1 MSLRIYNTLT
11 GQKEIFKPIKDGEVG
26 MYVCGV
32 TVYDLC
38 HIGHARATVVFDV
51 IYRYLKYL
59 GYKVKYIRNF
69 TDVDDKIINKAINEG
84 TGSHEVAERYIKEFY
99 NDIYP
104 LGIERPTCEPKA
116 TDHIQEMIDM
126 IRILIDK
133 GYAYKAGGNVFY
145 SVGRFEDYGK
155 LSGKKID
162 ELLAGARIEVDE
174 HKRDPLDFAL
184 WKESKPGEP
193 AWESP
198 WGMGRPG
205 WHIECS
211 AMSHKYL
218 GNTFD
223 IHGGGRDLIFPHHE
237 NEIAQSEGVTGE
249 RYVNYWIHNGFVDIN
264 KEKMSKSLG
273 NFFTVREVLDRYHPE
288 VLRLFLISSH
298 YRSPI
303 DFSDHNLKEA
313 KKVLDRFYD
322 ILWFAKTANRGSASM
337 KEVLH
342 EENDDLMKRF
352 EDAMNDDFNTAL
364 VIGYLNDLLRDMNRL
379 KDRMPNSTSGKKREI
394 LIDINKGVG
403 VVKRVGD
410 VIGLFCVDP
419 EEYIKGQR
427 LERIKE
433 LGIEEV
439 EINRLIEERNNA
451 RQRKDW
457 DAADNTRSYLEKKGI
472 VLEDTQEGTS
482 WRIKD

>member
-1 MSLRIYNTLT
+1 MFRIYNTLT
-11 GQKEIFKPIKDGEVG
+11 RQKEVFRAIKDGEIS

-32 TVYDLC
+32 TVYDSC
-38 HIGHARATVVFDV
+38 HIGHARAIVVFDV

-59 GYKVKYIRNF
+59 GYKVKYVRNF
-69 TDVDDKIINKAINEG
+69 TDIDDKIINKATSEG
-84 TGSHEVAERYIKEFY
+84 ISTHEVAERYIKEFY

-104 LGIERPTCEPKA
+104 LGIERPTYEPKA
-116 TDHIQEMIDM
+116 TDHIQDMIDM
-126 IRILIDK
+126 IKILVDN
-133 GYAYKAGGNVFY
+133 GYAYEVGREVFY
-145 SVGRFEDYGK
+145 SVSKFEGYGR

-184 WKESKPGEP
+184 WKESKPEEP

-218 GNTFD
+218 GKRFD

-249 RYVNYWIHNGFVDIN
+249 RSVNYWIHNGFVNIN

-273 NFFTVREVLDRYHPE
+273 NFFTVREVLERYHPE

-303 DFSDHNLKEA
+303 DFSDYNLKEA
-313 KKVLDRFYD
+313 NKVLNRFYD
-322 ILWFAKTANRGSASM
+322 ILWFAKTTNKGADSTKRDY
-337 KEVLH
+337 H
-342 EENDDLMKRF
+342 EMNNDLMKRF
-352 EDAMNDDFNTAL
+352 EDAMNDDFNTAR
-364 VIGYLNDLLRDMNRL
+364 VIGYLNDLLRDLNRL
-379 KDRMPNSTSGKKREI
+379 RERIPNSTHKEKREI
-394 LIDINKGVG
+394 LIEINKGVEDL
-403 VVKRVGD
+403 KRVGD
-410 VIGLFCVDP
+410 VIGLFGVDP
-419 EEYIKGQR
+419 DGYIKGQR

-433 LGIEEV
+433 LGIEET
-439 EINRLIEERNNA
+439 EINRLIEDRSNA

-457 DAADNTRSYLEKKGI
+457 DTADNIRSDLTRRGI
-472 VLEDTQEGTS
+472 VLEDTKEGTL
-482 WRIKD
+482 WKIKD